1 MAAKEIRDLV
11 KLGVVKWKESC
22 EMTCYYLIIG
32 CLFIVIPNFWDVLE
46 YTALAQS
53 PPSAHAIVK
62 IIAHR
67 GASAYAPE
75 NTLVAF
81 KKAIDL
87 GATMLELD
95 VHQTNDSHLV
105 VIHDET
111 VDRTTNGEGNIKDL
125 SLAQIK
131 LLDAGSW
138 FSPEYAGEKIPTLG
152 EVFDI
157 TPDSISLLIEL
168 KEGSI
173 EYPGIEERVV
183 QMIHKRDAQ
192 HRVIL
197 KSFDDDIL
205 KRLRKL
211 APDVRRLKVFVT
223 QISFLGIIIE
233 RGLNFG
239 TVLNDSVQYVQHHWF
254 GLTQSFIDEA
264 HRKGYQVFA
273 WDVNDLDRMKDLVE
287 IGIDGIETDHP
298 DWVKELLH

>member
-1 MAAKEIRDLV
+1 
-11 KLGVVKWKESC
+11 
-22 EMTCYYLIIG
+22 
-32 CLFIVIPNFWDVLE
+32 
-46 YTALAQS
+46 
-53 PPSAHAIVK
+53 
-62 IIAHR
+62 
-67 GASAYAPE
+67 E

-81 KKAIDL
+81 KRAIDL

-111 VDRTTNGEGNIKDL
+111 VDRTTNGDGKIKDL

-173 EYPGIEERVV
+173 EYPGIEERVARL
-183 QMIHKRDAQ
+183 IRERDAQ

-239 TVLNDSVQYVQHHWF
+239 TVLNDSVQYVQHYWF

-264 HRKGYQVFA
+264 HRKGYKVFA
-273 WDVNDLDRMKDLVE
+273 WDVNDRDRMKDLVE